1 MLEVTSELGV
11 WGRVGSESGHWI
23 MVCIESEQLK
33 VCLSMDFKLLLM
45 TTVFLSIIISP
56 FKQMVKIICKI
67 EYLNKLELLFY

>member
-1 MLEVTSELGV
+1 
-11 WGRVGSESGHWI
+11 
-23 MVCIESEQLK
+23 
-33 VCLSMDFKLLLM
+33 MDFKLLLM